1 MSILNLIALFYAF
14 FTGFSPENKEVKKSV
29 EFQKIVISTEFVSE
43 GVCVG
48 DINRMEIRTLLRV
61 HFGMKHLPGLSI
73 NFLLKLGMTN
83 H

>member
-1 MSILNLIALFYAF
+1 LPFFYAF
-14 FTGFSPENKEVKKSV
+14 FTGLSNENKEVKKSV

-48 DINRMEIRTLLRV
+48 DINKDGNKDIIAGA
-61 HFGMKHLPGLSI
+61 FFMKHLPGLSI